1 MPMAPRPRAVV
12 ASLAAMLVG
21 AGCSGGA
28 TQPEPTPL
36 SKEAALVDPPKRP
49 ERKGPFRNPNVDPP
63 APRGGAQV
71 PAAQIEAA
79 LAESKTLA
87 DAGEINRAML
97 ALLPCHNKEPA
108 SVRCD
113 GEMAILMLQLGTRK
127 AHGRHF
133 IDEAARMDDPEADA
147 DFYRRLAATAK
158 KHGRH
163 DTAASALAKVLAR
176 EPGGA
181 ADWLALS
188 RALQTDG
195 ARLEEAIAALDK
207 VLELDPSTPADVRF
221 ERAVLI
227 AQTDDEPR
235 AIAAFEAFLQAA
247 PEGDPSIAMAKER
260 IAELKSTMARPSEP
274 EDTKAPT
281 PAPPVPEPLDTSV
294 KAPAQTKAPGKA
306 AP

>member
-1 MPMAPRPRAVV
+1 MPVARCSRALV
-12 ASLAAMLVG
+12 ASLAAVLAG

-28 TQPEPTPL
+28 QQPEPTPL
-36 SKEAALVDPPKRP
+36 SQEAALVDPPKRP
-49 ERKGPFRNPNVDPP
+49 KRTGPFRNPNVDPP
-63 APRGGAQV
+63 APRGGAQL
-71 PAAQIEAA
+71 PEAEIEAA
-79 LAESKTLA
+79 LAEAKGLA
-87 DAGEINRAML
+87 ATGEINRAML

-133 IDEAARMDDPEADA
+133 IDEAARSDDPKADA

-163 DTAASALAKVLAR
+163 QTAAAALAKVLAR
-176 EPGGA
+176 EPDGA

-195 ARLEEAIAALDK
+195 PRLEEAIAALDK
-207 VLELDPSTPADVRF
+207 VLELDPNAAPDLRF

-227 AQTDDEPR
+227 AQTPDEPR
-235 AIAAFEAFLQAA
+235 AVEAFEAFLKAA
-247 PEGDPSIAMAKER
+247 PEGHASIPMAKER
-260 IAELKSTMARPSEP
+260 LAELRGRLEQ
-274 EDTKAPT
+274 
-281 PAPPVPEPLDTSV
+281 PAPR
-294 KAPAQTKAPGKA
+294 KA

>member
-1 MPMAPRPRAVV
+1 MLVARCTSALV
-12 ASLAAMLVG
+12 ASLWLTIAG

-28 TQPEPTPL
+28 RQPEPTPL
-36 SKEAALVDPPKRP
+36 SKEQALVDPPKRP
-49 ERKGPFRNPNVDPP
+49 ARTGRFRNPNVDPP
-63 APRGGAQV
+63 GPRGGAQL
-71 PAAQIEAA
+71 PEAEIEAA
-79 LAESKTLA
+79 LAEAKRLA

-113 GEMAILMLQLGTRK
+113 GEMAILMLGLGTRK

-133 IDEAARMDDPEADA
+133 IDEAARTDDPKADA

-163 DTAASALAKVLAR
+163 ETAAAALAKVLAR
-176 EPGGA
+176 EPDGA

-207 VLELDPSTPADVRF
+207 VLALDPEASPEIRF

-227 AQTDDEPR
+227 AQTADEAR
-235 AIAAFEAFLQAA
+235 AIEAFEEYLKL
-247 PEGDPSIAMAKER
+247 PSADASSVALAKER
-260 IAELKSTMARPSEP
+260 IAELKGRIAQAGGTPPGAGGDAPRPGS
-274 EDTKAPT
+274 DAAKAPPQPT
-281 PAPPVPEPLDTSV
+281 
-294 KAPAQTKAPGKA
+294 GKA
-306 AP
+306 TP